1 MIHYEMILFSR
12 SIPKS
17 ESRDADAADEM
28 QSTASCTPA
37 VALSSMSKA
46 RRRGTLL
53 VHMKNQQL
61 VQKSGA
67 IPLMRKTGLLV
78 TFSTHGSDGGSWNP
92 LAGNELLSS
101 FSSLELP
108 CS

>member
-1 MIHYEMILFSR
+1 MIHYEIILFSR

-46 RRRGTLL
+46 RRAGTLL
-53 VHMKNQQL
+53 VH

-67 IPLMRKTGLLV
+67 IPLIRKTGLLV